1 MNNKLC
7 QTRNKL
13 ETRKIELYS
22 QVMKN
27 FTLTIIV
34 GLLFCNVSI
43 AENKWDFVKNDN
55 AVRVQINGETTFG
68 DKFTYALLKENGKC
82 NNMIIYFSSISNG
95 KYDLNKILGL
105 TIPIKINGMGPVEAL
120 IVRATSAFENVEN
133 VALDLTQEQID
144 KLKKTQMVL
153 IQIGGERPINGYDF
167 EGVAGKVKIDL
178 VKVEEFDP
186 SEYFLN
192 LSNTWDL
199 NKNRAAVDIG
209 LGMCKL

>member
-1 MNNKLC
+1 MKKILSLIILC
-7 QTRNKL
+7 L
-13 ETRKIELYS
+13 S
-22 QVMKN
+22 
-27 FTLTIIV
+27 
-34 GLLFCNVSI
+34 FCNISI

-82 NNMIIYFSSISNG
+82 DNMIIYFSSISNG

-105 TIPIKINGMGPVEAL
+105 NIPIKINGSGPIEAL
-120 IVRATSAFENVEN
+120 IVKATSAFENVEN

-144 KLKKTQMVL
+144 RLKKTQMVL
-153 IQIGGERPINGYDF
+153 IQIGGERPIKSYEFDQ
-167 EGVAGKVKIDL
+167 VAEKITIDL
-178 VKVEEFDP
+178 VKVDEFDP

-199 NKNRAAVDIG
+199 SKNRAAVEVG

>member
-1 MNNKLC
+1 
-7 QTRNKL
+7 
-13 ETRKIELYS
+13 
-22 QVMKN
+22 MKK
-27 FTLTIIV
+27 FLLAIIV
-34 GLLFCNVSI
+34 SLLFCNASI

-82 NNMIIYFSSISNG
+82 DNMVIYFSSISNG
-95 KYDLNKILGL
+95 KHDLKKLLGL

-144 KLKKTQMVL
+144 RLKKTQMVL
-153 IQIGGERPINGYDF
+153 IQIGGKRPIDSYQFDQ
-167 EGVAGKVKIDL
+167 VAGKITIDL
-178 VKVEEFDP
+178 VKVDEFDP
-186 SEYFLN
+186 VEFFLN

-199 NKNRAAVDIG
+199 SKNRAAVDVG
-209 LGMCKL
+209 LGMCEL

>member
-1 MNNKLC
+1 MKKL
-7 QTRNKL
+7 L
-13 ETRKIELYS
+13 G
-22 QVMKN
+22 
-27 FTLTIIV
+27 IV
-34 GLLFCNVSI
+34 VLGLLWCNVSI
-43 AENKWDFVKNDN
+43 AENKWTFASNDS

-82 NNMIIYFSSISNG
+82 DNMIIYFSSISNG
-95 KYDLNKILGL
+95 KHDLNKILGL
-105 TIPIKINGMGPVEAL
+105 TIPVKINDTGPVEAL

-144 KLKKTQMVL
+144 KLKKTQIV
-153 IQIGGERPINGYDF
+153 IIEIGGERPIDGYNF
-167 EGVAGKVKIDL
+167 ERVAKKITIDL
-178 VKVEEFDP
+178 VKVDEFDP

-199 NKNRAAVDIG
+199 SKNRSAVDVG

>member
-1 MNNKLC
+1 
-7 QTRNKL
+7 
-13 ETRKIELYS
+13 
-22 QVMKN
+22 MKK
-27 FTLTIIV
+27 FLSIIILTL
-34 GLLFCNVSI
+34 LWCNVSI
-43 AENKWDFVKNDN
+43 AENKWSFARNDN

-82 NNMIIYFSSISNG
+82 EDMIIYFSSISNG

-105 TIPIKINGMGPVEAL
+105 TIPVKINGEGPVEAL

-144 KLKKTQMVL
+144 RLKKTQMVL
-153 IQIGGERPINGYDF
+153 IQIGGERPIDGYNF
-167 EGVAGKVKIDL
+167 ERVGKKITIDL
-178 VKVEEFDP
+178 VKVDEFDP

-199 NKNRAAVDIG
+199 SKNRSAVDVG

>member
-1 MNNKLC
+1 MKKL
-7 QTRNKL
+7 L
-13 ETRKIELYS
+13 GIL
-22 QVMKN
+22 V
-27 FTLTIIV
+27 L
-34 GLLFCNVSI
+34 GLLWCNVSI
-43 AENKWDFVKNDN
+43 AENKWSFDSNDN

-82 NNMIIYFSSISNG
+82 EDMIIYFSSISNG

-105 TIPIKINGMGPVEAL
+105 TIPVKINGEGPVEAM

-144 KLKKTQMVL
+144 RAKKTQMVI
-153 IQIGGERPINGYDF
+153 IQIGGERPIDGYNF
-167 EGVAGKVKIDL
+167 EGVAEKITIDL
-178 VKVEEFDP
+178 VKVDEFDP

-192 LSNTWDL
+192 LSNTWYL
-199 NKNRAAVDIG
+199 SKNRSAVDVG

>member
-1 MNNKLC
+1 MKKL
-7 QTRNKL
+7 L
-13 ETRKIELYS
+13 G
-22 QVMKN
+22 
-27 FTLTIIV
+27 IV
-34 GLLFCNVSI
+34 VLGLLWCNVSI
-43 AENKWDFVKNDN
+43 AENKWSFARNDN

-82 NNMIIYFSSISNG
+82 EDMIIYFSSISNG

-105 TIPIKINGMGPVEAL
+105 TIPVKINGEGPVEAL

-133 VALDLTQEQID
+133 AALDLTQEQID
-144 KLKKTQMVL
+144 RLKKTQMVL
-153 IQIGGERPINGYDF
+153 IQIGGERPINEYDF
-167 EGVAGKVKIDL
+167 EGVAKRITIDL
-178 VKVEEFDP
+178 VKVDEFDP

-199 NKNRAAVDIG
+199 SKNRAAVDVG